1 MSVPLVI
8 LGFLQEKDYHGYELK
23 KQIQRNMG
31 NWTDIKFGSIYHAL
45 KKLVDRGSVQVVGE
59 EHQIGRPDRTI
70 YRITPRGREEMRSL
84 LNQLLSRFQRTYFEF
99 DIGLFFAARMPEE
112 ELSGHLEKRLA
123 AINAFVRRLG
133 QVKNLPIHKTL
144 PKISE
149 VIVDHTIYHMNAELE
164 WARMCARRLQD
175 EDDLYKPR
183 LKGSRPAREKR
194 S

>member
-45 KKLVDRGSVQVVGE
+45 KKLVDRGSVEVVGE
-59 EHQIGRPDRTI
+59 EHQVGRPDRTI

-99 DIGLFFAARMPEE
+99 DIGLFFAARMPQED
-112 ELSGHLEKRLA
+112 LSGHLEKRLA
-123 AINAFVRRLG
+123 AINAFMQKLG

-149 VIVDHTIYHMNAELE
+149 VIVDHTICHMNAELE
-164 WARMCARRLQD
+164 WAQMCARRLS
-175 EDDLYKPR
+175 EEDLYKPPK
-183 LKGSRPAREKR
+183 KGSRSPVREG
-194 S
+194 